1 MENIR
6 DYLGKSIL
14 FYDGGTGSVLQSK
27 GLQPGELPENWNI
40 KRPNEIIELN
50 YSYFLA
56 GSNIVNTNTFGA
68 FSTKF
73 TGKDG
78 TYSLKQ
84 IIDSAFENSKKALS
98 MILEKDKEQNINI
111 PRFIAF
117 DIGSCGKLLKPLG
130 DLEFEKAV
138 LLFKETFDIALNH
151 KPDVIT
157 IETINDIY
165 EIKAAIIAAKE
176 SMEEKNLDIPIFA
189 SLVYDE
195 GQKTL
200 TGSSP
205 EICCSI
211 LESLGVSAIGL
222 NCSLGPSQMKPIVSK
237 LIQSTSLPILVKPNA
252 GLPKSQN
259 GKTIY
264 DVTEDDFTK
273 ILCDFAKDGAAI
285 LGGCCGTTPSY
296 IKKLVSK
303 ISENNIKYNHR
314 NVQKKSTISSGTK
327 LVEFGKSPVL
337 IGERINPT
345 GKKKLKQA
353 LKDKD
358 ISYILNEGISQ
369 EEKGAEVLDVNVG
382 LPEIDE
388 CQMMEL
394 VIKELQAVTDLPL
407 QIDTSDPITMEKALR
422 IYNGKPLINSVNGK
436 TEVMKEIF
444 PLVKKYGG
452 MVVALALDENGIP
465 ESTEGRIAII
475 DKIYA
480 TAKTYGIDNSDIIID
495 PLAMTVSANDQAAVA
510 TLDAVKYVK
519 EKKNG
524 LTILGVSNV
533 SFGLPLREH
542 ITSIFFT
549 MAMQNGL
556 SAAIMNPNSQEM
568 MKAWTCFKTLSGL
581 DNQCLNYINF
591 AENYS
596 NSLLQNQVS
605 QTTQVQQTQNETE
618 NKENSDPLIKAII
631 KGLKEISKKETLSL
645 LNGESKEKLSP
656 LEIINQ
662 KIIPALDTIGKDFEQ
677 KKAYLPQLLMAAD
690 AAKEAFTIIKDE
702 LNKNGGQ
709 EEPKSTVVIATVKGD
724 IHDIGK
730 NIVKVLLENYSFK
743 VIDLGKDVEPQTIL
757 DTVILEHAPL
767 VGLSALMTTT
777 VGAMEETI
785 KLIHKEAPWCKVF
798 VGGAVLNPEYAKQ
811 INADCYTKDAMDSVK
826 YCQLVSQNE
835 LTKTITT

>member
-6 DYLGKSIL
+6 DYLGKNIL

-40 KRPNEIIELN
+40 KRPTEIIELN

-176 SMEEKNLDIPIFA
+176 SLEEKKLDIPIFA

-296 IKKLVSK
+296 IKKLISK
-303 ISENNIKYNHR
+303 ISENNIKY
-314 NVQKKSTISSGTK
+314 
-327 LVEFGKSPVL
+327 
-337 IGERINPT
+337 
-345 GKKKLKQA
+345 
-353 LKDKD
+353 
-358 ISYILNEGISQ
+358 
-369 EEKGAEVLDVNVG
+369 
-382 LPEIDE
+382 
-388 CQMMEL
+388 
-394 VIKELQAVTDLPL
+394 
-407 QIDTSDPITMEKALR
+407 
-422 IYNGKPLINSVNGK
+422 
-436 TEVMKEIF
+436 
-444 PLVKKYGG
+444 
-452 MVVALALDENGIP
+452 
-465 ESTEGRIAII
+465 
-475 DKIYA
+475 
-480 TAKTYGIDNSDIIID
+480 
-495 PLAMTVSANDQAAVA
+495 
-510 TLDAVKYVK
+510 
-519 EKKNG
+519 
-524 LTILGVSNV
+524 
-533 SFGLPLREH
+533 
-542 ITSIFFT
+542 
-549 MAMQNGL
+549 
-556 SAAIMNPNSQEM
+556 
-568 MKAWTCFKTLSGL
+568 
-581 DNQCLNYINF
+581 
-591 AENYS
+591 
-596 NSLLQNQVS
+596 
-605 QTTQVQQTQNETE
+605 
-618 NKENSDPLIKAII
+618 
-631 KGLKEISKKETLSL
+631 
-645 LNGESKEKLSP
+645 
-656 LEIINQ
+656 
-662 KIIPALDTIGKDFEQ
+662 
-677 KKAYLPQLLMAAD
+677 
-690 AAKEAFTIIKDE
+690 
-702 LNKNGGQ
+702 
-709 EEPKSTVVIATVKGD
+709 
-724 IHDIGK
+724 
-730 NIVKVLLENYSFK
+730 
-743 VIDLGKDVEPQTIL
+743 
-757 DTVILEHAPL
+757 
-767 VGLSALMTTT
+767 
-777 VGAMEETI
+777 
-785 KLIHKEAPWCKVF
+785 
-798 VGGAVLNPEYAKQ
+798 
-811 INADCYTKDAMDSVK
+811 
-826 YCQLVSQNE
+826 
-835 LTKTITT
+835 

>member
-1 MENIR
+1 MKNIR
-6 DYLGKSIL
+6 DYLGKEFL
-14 FYDGGTGSVLQSK
+14 FYDGGTGSVLQAK
-27 GLQPGELPENWNI
+27 GLRPGVLPEIWNI
-40 KRPNEIIELN
+40 EKKEEIIELN

-84 IIDSAFENSKKALS
+84 IIDSAFENAKKAQSL
-98 MILEKDKEQNINI
+98 ILEKDKEQNLDI

-138 LLFKETFDIALNH
+138 LLFKESFDIALTH
-151 KPDVIT
+151 SPDVIT

-176 SMEEKNLDIPIFA
+176 SMEEKNIQIPIFA
-189 SLVYDE
+189 SMVYDE

-222 NCSLGPSQMKPIVSK
+222 NCSLGPVQMKPIVSK
-237 LIQSTSLPILVKPNA
+237 LLKSTSLPILVKPNA

-264 DVTEDDFTK
+264 DVTEDEFTK
-273 ILCDFAKDGAAI
+273 ILCDFAKEGAAI

-296 IKKLVSK
+296 IKKLVTEISK
-303 ISENNIKYNHR
+303 NNIKYESSI
-314 NVQKKSTISSGTK
+314 VQKKSTICSGTK
-327 LVEFGKSPVL
+327 LVEFGKAPIL

-358 ISYILNEGISQ
+358 IAYILNEGITQ
-369 EEKGAEVLDVNVG
+369 EEKGAQVLDVNVG

-394 VIKELQAVTDLPL
+394 VIKELQSVTDLPL
-407 QIDTSDPITMEKALR
+407 QIDTSDPVTMEKALR

-436 TEVMKEIF
+436 EEVMKDVF

-452 MVVALALDENGIP
+452 IVVALALDEDGIP
-465 ESTEGRIAII
+465 ESLEGRIAIV
-475 DKIYA
+475 DKIYE
-480 TAKTYGIDNSDIIID
+480 TAKSYGIDSSDIIID

-510 TLDAVKYVK
+510 TLGTVKYVK
-519 EKKNG
+519 EKKKG

-542 ITSIFFT
+542 ITSVFFT

-568 MKAWTCFKTLSGL
+568 IKAWTCFKTLSGL
-581 DNQCLNYINF
+581 DNQCLDYINF

-596 NSLLQNQVS
+596 NSVLQNQVP
-605 QTTQVQQTQNETE
+605 QNLQVQQSQPESSQE
-618 NKENSDPLIKAII
+618 ENSDPLIKAII
-631 KGLKEISKKETLSL
+631 KGLKDNSKKETLSL
-645 LNGESKEKLSP
+645 INGDSGAKLSP
-656 LEIINQ
+656 MEIINQ
-662 KIIPALDTIGKDFEQ
+662 KIIPALDTIGKAFEQ

-702 LNKNGGQ
+702 LNKNGACQ
-709 EEPKSTVVIATVKGD
+709 EPKATVVIATVKGD

-743 VIDLGKDVEPQTIL
+743 VIDLGKDVEPQAVL
-757 DTVILEHAPL
+757 DAVIAEHAPL
-767 VGLSALMTTT
+767 AGLSALMTTT

-785 KLIHKEAPWCKVF
+785 KLIHKDAPWCKVF

-826 YCQLVSQNE
+826 YCQTVSENN
-835 LTKTITT
+835 